1 MKVAAIISVAVVF
14 IVSSGHC
21 EMQVAFSEHDVDAK
35 TLPDFLN
42 VKAIEKRQVYG
53 TCTRT
58 ELAEKIS
65 SSFPQDCT
73 SEIQNTTDAI
83 INQSLTTGLNG
94 TAALGQVSDRI
105 AAISEIYCRPRCGNP
120 FVTSYI
126 QCGLP
131 EVSDFWRGLC
141 TKNSNDVLCYE
152 ILGNIL
158 VGEILVQI
166 HCNGSRDRTGCP
178 ANCRSALRNI
188 GRYSGCCLN
197 VLNTTY
203 SRSALETVNML
214 YGLNVTSS
222 IQYDLWSW
230 CGVATPGYCNL
241 ERSTLQAISTTA
253 ATTQSSA
260 ETLNLTT
267 AATTQSSAETL
278 NLTKVLIL
286 LTSVVIIV
294 LL

>member
-1 MKVAAIISVAVVF
+1 MQALPFHYQFSVSVF
-14 IVSSGHC
+14 RFRFPFPFPFSVSVS
-21 EMQVAFSEHDVDAK
+21 AFRFCLFHR
-35 TLPDFLN
+35 P
-42 VKAIEKRQVYG
+42 QVYG
-53 TCTRT
+53 TCTPT
-58 ELAEKIS
+58 ELEETIS

-83 INQSLTTGLNG
+83 INQSLATGLLNG
-94 TAALGQVSDRI
+94 TEVLGLLTQLSDGI

-120 FVTSYI
+120 LVTSYI

-141 TKNSNDVLCYE
+141 TRNSNDVLCYE

-166 HCNGSRDRTGCP
+166 HCNGSSDRTDCP
-178 ANCRSALRNI
+178 ANCQSVLRII
-188 GRYSGCCLN
+188 GRNSRCCLN
-197 VLNTTY
+197 VLNNTY
-203 SRSALETVNML
+203 SRL
-214 YGLNVTSS
+214 LNVFYGSIANFTSS
-222 IQYDLWSW
+222 VVQYDLWSW
-230 CGVATPGYCNL
+230 CGVTTPGYCNL
-241 ERSTLQAISTTA
+241 ERSTLEAS
-253 ATTQSSA
+253 
-260 ETLNLTT
+260 TT